1 MKADLMNADPKATLM
16 KAAPLRDALTDVPFL
31 SLKDVNAR
39 YADELK
45 AAAARVIDSGWY
57 VLGNEVAAFER
68 EFAAYCGVS
77 HAVGVGNGL
86 DALSLILRGYK
97 ELGVIEEGD
106 EVIVPGNTFIASFLA
121 ITENRLVPV
130 PVEPDPATFN
140 LDPAG
145 VEAAIGPRTRAI
157 MAVHLYGQLADM
169 SALTALARR
178 HKLLLIEDAAQAHGA
193 ISGGRKAGAFGD
205 AAAFSFFPTKNL
217 GALGDGGAVVTGDTA
232 LAQRIAALRNYGSDV
247 KYHHLFQGLNSRLD
261 EMQAAM
267 LRVKLK
273 YLDEDIAWRRR
284 VARRYREGIRHAH
297 IQLPVVAREEQHVW
311 HLFVVRCAHRDAL
324 QRHLQAHGIQTQVH
338 YPVPP
343 HRQPAYAALR
353 GSHLPLTER
362 LHDEVLSLPMGPT
375 LSEDAADR
383 VIEAC
388 QAFECPV

>member
-1 MKADLMNADPKATLM
+1 MKVDPM
-16 KAAPLRDALTDVPFL
+16 KLVPMEAALTDIPFL
-31 SLKDVNAR
+31 SLRDVNAR

-57 VLGNEVAAFER
+57 VLGDEVAAFER
-68 EFAAYCGVS
+68 EFAAYCGAS

-97 ELGVIEEGD
+97 ELGVLEEGD

-121 ITENRLVPV
+121 ITENRLAAV
-130 PVEPDPATFN
+130 PVEPDPVTFN

-157 MAVHLYGQLADM
+157 MAVHLYGQLADT

-217 GALGDGGAVVTGDTA
+217 GALGDGGAVVTGDA
-232 LAQRIAALRNYGSDV
+232 VLAQRIAALRNYGSDV
-247 KYHHLFQGLNSRLD
+247 KYRHLFQGLNSRLD

-273 YLDEDIAWRRR
+273 HLDEDIAWRRR
-284 VARRYREGIRHAH
+284 LARRYREGIRHAR
-297 IQLPVVAREEQHVW
+297 IQLPAVAREEQHVW

-324 QRHLQAHGIQTQVH
+324 QRHLLAHGIQAQVH

-343 HRQPAYAALR
+343 HRQPAYVALR
-353 GSHLPLTER
+353 NAYLPLTER

-375 LSEDAADR
+375 MSEDAADR

-388 QAFECPV
+388 QSFECPP

>member
-1 MKADLMNADPKATLM
+1 MKTGSMDTTLM
-16 KAAPLRDALTDVPFL
+16 DIPFL

-57 VLGNEVAAFER
+57 VLGKELAAFEH
-68 EFAAYCGVS
+68 EFASYCGAR
-77 HAVGVGNGL
+77 HTVGVGNGL

-97 ELGVIEEGD
+97 ELGAIEEGD

-140 LDPAG
+140 IDPAE
-145 VEAAIGPRTRAI
+145 VEAAIGPRTRVI

-169 SALTALARR
+169 PALAALARR
-178 HKLLLIEDAAQAHGA
+178 HNLLLIEDAAQAHGA
-193 ISGGRKAGAFGD
+193 ISDGCKAGAFGD
-205 AAAFSFFPTKNL
+205 AAAFSFFPAKNL
-217 GALGDGGAVVTGDTA
+217 GALGDGGAVVTGHSV
-232 LAQRIAALRNYGSDV
+232 LAERIAALRNYGSAV
-247 KYHHLFQGLNSRLD
+247 KYQHLFQGLNSRLD
-261 EMQAAM
+261 EIQAAM

-273 YLDEDIAWRRR
+273 YLDQDIAWRRR
-284 VARRYREGIRHAH
+284 VALRYRHGIRHPH
-297 IQLPVVAREEQHVW
+297 IRLPNVAREEQHVW
-311 HLFVVRCAHRDAL
+311 HLFVVRCSHRDAL
-324 QRHLQAHGIQTQVH
+324 QRHLQAHGIQSQVH

-353 GSHLPLTER
+353 DSHLPLTER

-375 LSEDAADR
+375 LRDDAVDR

-388 QAFECPV
+388 QAFECPA

>member
-1 MKADLMNADPKATLM
+1 M
-16 KAAPLRDALTDVPFL
+16 DVPFL

-57 VLGNEVAAFER
+57 VLGEELSAFEH
-68 EFAAYCGVS
+68 EFADYCGVR

-97 ELGVIEEGD
+97 ELGAIEEGD

-121 ITENRLVPV
+121 ITENRLIPV

-140 LDPAG
+140 IDPAD

-169 SALTALARR
+169 PALAALARR
-178 HKLLLIEDAAQAHGA
+178 YNLLLIEDAAQAHGA
-193 ISGGRKAGAFGD
+193 ISEGRKAGAFGD
-205 AAAFSFFPTKNL
+205 AAAFSFFPAKNL
-217 GALGDGGAVVTGDTA
+217 GALGDGGAVVTGNTV
-232 LAQRIAALRNYGSDV
+232 LAERIAALRNYGSAV
-247 KYHHLFQGLNSRLD
+247 KYQHLFQGLNSRLD
-261 EMQAAM
+261 EIQAAM

-273 YLDEDIAWRRR
+273 YLDGDIAWRRH

-297 IQLPVVAREEQHVW
+297 IQLPAATREEQHVW

-343 HRQPAYAALR
+343 HRQPAYADLR
-353 GSHLPLTER
+353 NARLPLTER

-375 LSEDAADR
+375 LSEEAVSK

-388 QAFECPV
+388 QAFECPP

>member
-1 MKADLMNADPKATLM
+1 M
-16 KAAPLRDALTDVPFL
+16 DVPFL

-57 VLGNEVAAFER
+57 VLGDEVAAFER
-68 EFAAYCGVS
+68 EFAGYCGAR

-97 ELGVIEEGD
+97 ELGLIAEGD
-106 EVIVPGNTFIASFLA
+106 EVIVPANTFIASFLA
-121 ITENRLVPV
+121 VTENRLVPV

-140 LDPAG
+140 IDPAA

-169 SALTALARR
+169 SALTTLARR
-178 HKLLLIEDAAQAHGA
+178 HNLLLIEDAAQAHGA
-193 ISGGRKAGAFGD
+193 MSDGRKAGAFGD
-205 AAAFSFFPTKNL
+205 AAAFSFFPAKNL
-217 GALGDGGAVVTGDTA
+217 GALGDGGAVVTDNTV
-232 LAQRIAALRNYGSDV
+232 LAERIAALRNYGSDV
-247 KYHHLFQGLNSRLD
+247 KYRHLFQGVNSRLD

-284 VARRYREGIRHAH
+284 VARRYRDDIRHPH
-297 IQLPVVAREEQHVW
+297 IQLPDVAHEEQHVW
-311 HLFVVRCAHRDAL
+311 HLFVVRCTRRDAL
-324 QRHLQAHGIQTQVH
+324 QQHLQAHGIQSQVH

-353 GSHLPLTER
+353 DARLPLTDQ
-362 LHDEVLSLPMGPT
+362 LHDEVLSLPIGPT
-375 LSEDAADR
+375 LSDAAVDR
-383 VIEAC
+383 VIEVC
-388 QAFECPV
+388 QAFECSA